1 MSRPPNPTTQKERRE
16 QILQAARIVF
26 AQRGLAEARMDDIAQ
41 ESGLGK
47 GTLYLYYK
55 TKDDLVV
62 GLLEALFDEL
72 LVQLKTL
79 VDAVDVSVTARLT
92 GYCDAVASAMAAD
105 ASLLSI
111 AYEFYAVAA
120 RRSVVRDYL
129 RRYFADY
136 RQALES
142 LFRQGIASGEF
153 PSFDAA
159 EAAVMLVALLEG
171 LTLLWFTDASMMS
184 PEVVPRS
191 VRRFLRML
199 SIKGGFNE

>member
-16 QILQAARIVF
+16 QILQAARTVF
-26 AQRGLAEARMDDIAQ
+26 AQRGLAEARMEDIAQ

-72 LVQLKTL
+72 LVQLKGL
-79 VDAVDVSVTARLT
+79 VDVADIPVTDRLT

-111 AYEFYAVAA
+111 SYEFYAVAA
-120 RRSVVRDYL
+120 RRPVVRDYL
-129 RRYFADY
+129 RGYFANY
-136 RQALES
+136 RQVLEAL
-142 LFRQGIASGEF
+142 LKQGIASGEF
-153 PSFDAA
+153 PPFDAA

-191 VRRFLRML
+191 VRRFLHML

>member
-16 QILQAARIVF
+16 QILQAARTVF
-26 AQRGLAEARMDDIAQ
+26 AQRGLAEARMEDIAQ

-72 LVQLKTL
+72 LVQLKGL
-79 VDAVDVSVTARLT
+79 VDVADIPVTDRLT

-105 ASLLSI
+105 ASLLAV

-120 RRSVVRDYL
+120 RRPVVRDYL
-129 RRYFADY
+129 RGYFANY
-136 RQALES
+136 RQMLEAL
-142 LFRQGIASGEF
+142 FKQGIASGEF
-153 PSFDAA
+153 PPFDVSQ
-159 EAAVMLVALLEG
+159 AAVMLVALLEG
-171 LTLLWFTDASMMS
+171 LTLLWFTDAAALS

>member
-16 QILQAARIVF
+16 QILQAARTVF
-26 AQRGLAEARMDDIAQ
+26 AQRGLAEARMEDIAQ

-72 LVQLKTL
+72 LVQLKGL
-79 VDAVDVSVTARLT
+79 VDVADIPVTDRLT

-105 ASLLSI
+105 ASLLAV

-120 RRSVVRDYL
+120 RRPVVRDYL
-129 RRYFADY
+129 RGYFANY
-136 RQALES
+136 RQVLEAL
-142 LFRQGIASGEF
+142 LKQGIASGEF
-153 PSFDAA
+153 PPFDVSQ
-159 EAAVMLVALLEG
+159 AAVMLVALLEG

-199 SIKGGFNE
+199 SIKGGFKE